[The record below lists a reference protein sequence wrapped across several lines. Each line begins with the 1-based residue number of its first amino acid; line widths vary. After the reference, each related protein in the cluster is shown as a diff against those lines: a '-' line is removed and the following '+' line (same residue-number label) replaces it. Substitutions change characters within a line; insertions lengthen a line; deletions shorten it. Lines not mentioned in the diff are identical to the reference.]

1 MGFRVLPLSP
11 SQSGFICKTRIAPS
25 LPKYHGRRNNSFV
38 VLSAR
43 KDDNTSE
50 PKKEKQQQQ
59 SLFSSVTEALDFSQ
73 VRSEKDAELLEDAR
87 EATKSG
93 GRMSKEQVINLI
105 LLNSGLNL

>member
-1 MGFRVLPLSP
+1 MSP

-43 KDDNTSE
+43 KDDNISE
-50 PKKEKQQQQ
+50 PKKEKKQQQQ

-105 LLNSGLNL
+105 LLSSGLNL